1 MGISNMNLPVEGE
14 GYDGNGGDDETD
26 LPCLDDLIEAFVVLS
41 SPTCSGFGRR
51 VQKVVVQAPYCHDS
65 SKIRS

>member
-1 MGISNMNLPVEGE
+1 MKLPVGVE
-14 GYDGNGGDDETD
+14 GYDGNGGGDETD

-51 VQKVVVQAPYCHDS
+51 VQKAVVQAPYCHDS